1 MSSNG
6 VNSNHVNP
14 GGYTFTVTTA
24 LRCSNLMI
32 VSRPSPEFSWFEGY
46 CWEIIV
52 CGKCGNH
59 VGWRFSTNDQS
70 RKPKAFYGLK
80 SDSYILSQ

>member
-1 MSSNG
+1 MSSTG

-24 LRCSNLMI
+24 LRCTNLTI
-32 VSRPSPEFSWFEGY
+32 VSQPSPEFSWFEGY

-52 CGKCGNH
+52 CSTCGSH
-59 VGWRFSTNDQS
+59 MGWRFTTTNPNK
-70 RKPKAFYGLK
+70 KPRAFYGLK
-80 SDSYILSQ
+80 SDSYSISQ